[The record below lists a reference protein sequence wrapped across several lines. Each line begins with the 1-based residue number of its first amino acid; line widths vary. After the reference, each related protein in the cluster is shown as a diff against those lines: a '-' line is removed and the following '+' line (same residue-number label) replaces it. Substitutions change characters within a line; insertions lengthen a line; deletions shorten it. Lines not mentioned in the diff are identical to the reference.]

1 MSAGLRNEMDMMRV
15 RPLRPRARGQAETT
29 TTMARQEDSPALT
42 ARREAFETLTNQ
54 RLLRAYRLAALIL
67 RRDGDAQDA
76 VHDAAV
82 LAWTRFDELR
92 DRSRFDAWFDRIVVN
107 ECRQRLRRGVR
118 SIGIDGDLR
127 GAQADGTSGRA
138 ERDALRRA
146 LDQLKPEHR
155 AVVVLRHLEGHSIAE
170 IAARTGEREGT
181 VKSRLHYA
189 LRELRAAY
197 DAVERGTEGHR

>member
-1 MSAGLRNEMDMMRV
+1 MG
-15 RPLRPRARGQAETT
+15 P
-29 TTMARQEDSPALT
+29 QEASSELE
-42 ARREAFETLTNQ
+42 ARREAFERLTDQ
-54 RLLRAYRLAALIL
+54 RLLRAYRLATLIL

-82 LAWTRFDELR
+82 VAWTRFDEVR

-107 ECRQRLRRGVR
+107 ECRQRLRRGSVR
-118 SIGIDGDLR
+118 QLVLDGTPPVTT
-127 GAQADGTSGRA
+127 ADGATGRA
-138 ERDALRRA
+138 EQDALRRA
-146 LDQLKPEHR
+146 LDRPKPEHR
-155 AVVVLRHLEGHSIAE
+155 AVVVMRHLEDYSIAE

-197 DAVERGTEGHR
+197 DAVERGTEAQR

>member
-1 MSAGLRNEMDMMRV
+1 
-15 RPLRPRARGQAETT
+15 
-29 TTMARQEDSPALT
+29 MARPDESGGPA
-42 ARREAFETLTNQ
+42 ARRLAFERLTDQ
-54 RLLRAYRLAALIL
+54 RLLRAYRLATFVL
-67 RRDGDAQDA
+67 RDASDGEDA

-92 DRSRFDAWFDRIVVN
+92 DRRLFDAWFDRIVVN
-107 ECRQRLRRGVR
+107 VCRQRLRRRGVR
-118 SIGIDGDLR
+118 PLVMDVGTVVPL
-127 GAQADGTSGRA
+127 ADGASGRA

-146 LDQLKPEHR
+146 LDRLTPEHR
-155 AVVVLRHLEGHSIAE
+155 AVVVLRHLEGHSITE

-197 DAVERGTEGHR
+197 DAAERGEEGQR

>member
-1 MSAGLRNEMDMMRV
+1 MPRPEASAEL
-15 RPLRPRARGQAETT
+15 A
-29 TTMARQEDSPALT
+29 
-42 ARREAFETLTNQ
+42 ARRLAFERLTDQ
-54 RLLRAYRLAALIL
+54 RLLRAYRLATLVMRNAS
-67 RRDGDAQDA
+67 DGEDA

-92 DRSRFDAWFDRIVVN
+92 DRSLFDAWFDRIVINV
-107 ECRQRLRRGVR
+107 CRQRLRRRGVR
-118 SIGIDGDLR
+118 PLVMDVT
-127 GAQADGTSGRA
+127 AVVPQADGASGRA

-146 LDQLKPEHR
+146 LDRLTPEHR
-155 AVVVLRHLEGHSIAE
+155 AVVVLRHLEGYSIGE

-197 DAVERGTEGHR
+197 DAAERGKEVQR

>member
-1 MSAGLRNEMDMMRV
+1 MA
-15 RPLRPRARGQAETT
+15 RPDESGGQA
-29 TTMARQEDSPALT
+29 
-42 ARREAFETLTNQ
+42 ARRLAFERLTDQ
-54 RLLRAYRLAALIL
+54 RLLRAYRLATLVL
-67 RRDGDAQDA
+67 RSASDGEDA

-92 DRSRFDAWFDRIVVN
+92 DQSLFDAWFDRIVINV
-107 ECRQRLRRGVR
+107 CRKRLRRRSVRPLVMDVDGVAP
-118 SIGIDGDLR
+118 L
-127 GAQADGTSGRA
+127 ADGASGRA

-146 LDQLKPEHR
+146 LDRLTPEHR
-155 AVVVLRHLEGHSIAE
+155 AVVVLRHVEGHSIGE

-197 DAVERGTEGHR
+197 DAAERGTEGQR

>member
-1 MSAGLRNEMDMMRV
+1 MMGVRTLRRPAAGL
-15 RPLRPRARGQAETT
+15 AQIATS
-29 TTMARQEDSPALT
+29 MARPDESGGLA
-42 ARREAFETLTNQ
+42 ARRLAFDRLTDQ
-54 RLLRAYRLAALIL
+54 RLLRAYRLATFVL
-67 RRDGDAQDA
+67 RDASDGEDA

-92 DRSRFDAWFDRIVVN
+92 DRSLFDAWFDRIVINV
-107 ECRQRLRRGVR
+107 CRQRLRRRGVR
-118 SIGIDGDLR
+118 PLNMDVSPVVPL
-127 GAQADGTSGRA
+127 ADGASGRA

-146 LDQLKPEHR
+146 LDRLTPEHR
-155 AVVVLRHLEGHSIAE
+155 AVVVLRHLEGYSIGE

-197 DAVERGTEGHR
+197 DAAERGEEGQR

>member
-1 MSAGLRNEMDMMRV
+1 MR
-15 RPLRPRARGQAETT
+15 LRPREQGKTATT
-29 TTMARQEDSPALT
+29 LAPEDAPELA
-42 ARREAFETLTNQ
+42 ARREAFERLTDQ
-54 RLLRAYRLAALIL
+54 RLLRAYRLATLIL

-82 LAWTRFDELR
+82 IAWTRFDELR
-92 DRSRFDAWFDRIVVN
+92 DHDKFDAWFDRIVVN

-118 SIGIDGDLR
+118 ALVIDGAAAPEAAEL
-127 GAQADGTSGRA
+127 AATADGASARA

-146 LDQLKPEHR
+146 LDQLTPEHR

-197 DAVERGTEGHR
+197 DAVDRGAEANR

>member
-1 MSAGLRNEMDMMRV
+1 
-15 RPLRPRARGQAETT
+15 
-29 TTMARQEDSPALT
+29 MARDDDAPELA
-42 ARREAFETLTNQ
+42 ARREAFERLTDQ
-54 RLLRAYRLAALIL
+54 RLLRAYRLATLIM

-82 LAWTRFDELR
+82 IAWTRFDELR
-92 DRSRFDAWFDRIVVN
+92 DHDKFDAWFDRIVVN
-107 ECRQRLRRGVR
+107 ECRQRLRRGGVR
-118 SIGIDGDLR
+118 ALAIDGA
-127 GAQADGTSGRA
+127 GAPDAAELAVTADGASARA

-146 LDQLKPEHR
+146 LDQLTPEHR
-155 AVVVLRHLEGHSIAE
+155 AVVVLRHLEGQSIAE

-197 DAVERGTEGHR
+197 DAVDRGTEANR